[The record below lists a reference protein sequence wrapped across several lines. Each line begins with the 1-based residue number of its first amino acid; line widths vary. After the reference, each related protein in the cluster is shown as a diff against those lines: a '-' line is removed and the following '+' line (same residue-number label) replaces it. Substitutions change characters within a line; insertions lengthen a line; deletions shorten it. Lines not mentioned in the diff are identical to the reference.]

1 MDESGDLLVKVESG
15 FRVELPAERAIDADG
30 WLAPLAGFGVKSVDF
45 LCFSPEH
52 GDGLLAFI
60 EFKTSMPAP
69 DGMAKRPGALSES
82 CRAIVEKVERTAGVI
97 LARRAGR
104 MLGVGIEGPGWMTP
118 EVCRGRWQVILVVTG
133 ARPEW
138 LEPVRNQ
145 LRETLRPLARSVGLE
160 VEPKVLNGALA
171 ERSGLGR
178 APVAAMA

>member
-45 LCFSPEH
+45 LCFSLDH
-52 GDGLLAFI
+52 GGLLSFI

-69 DGMAKRPGALSES
+69 DGMTQTRGALSES

-104 MLGVGIEGPGWMTP
+104 MLGVGIEVPGWMTP

-133 ARPEW
+133 ARHEW

-160 VEPKVLNGALA
+160 VEPKVLNSALA
-171 ERSGLGR
+171 ERFGLGR
-178 APVAAMA
+178 VPVDAEA